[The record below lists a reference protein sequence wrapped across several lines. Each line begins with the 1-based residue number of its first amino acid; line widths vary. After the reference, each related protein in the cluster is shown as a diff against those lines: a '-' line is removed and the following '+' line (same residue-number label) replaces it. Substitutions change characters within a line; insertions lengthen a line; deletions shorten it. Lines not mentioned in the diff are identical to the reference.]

1 MGVTIRQIA
10 EAAGVSRGTVD
21 RALNN
26 RGRIKPE
33 VAERIKKI
41 AEDMGYRP
49 NQLGRA
55 LSMSKNNIK
64 IGVILQASETPFMHE
79 VLLGVEK
86 AKEEVDHLGGTVL
99 VCKIPHISVKD
110 TLEAMDFMRE
120 QGVSALAM
128 VPAEEPAIKEK
139 IRELS
144 MEHHIPVVTLNSD
157 VPDTGRLCFVGQN
170 GFQCGRE
177 AAGLMGELMNGKG
190 QVAVISGYSTN
201 PSLSSRVEGFSSE
214 MQQKYPKIQLLGPEY
229 CFEDNEKSEKITDQ
243 LLKTYPDLKAIYI
256 TSHGESG
263 VCNSL
268 CKHGKAGKIKMI
280 ANDFLGENYELM
292 RKGYINFLIGQDASI
307 QGYEPV
313 MILFR
318 LLFNGEKPER
328 ERMYTEVYIR
338 NVYTIPE
345 K

>member
-1 MGVTIRQIA
+1 
-10 EAAGVSRGTVD
+10 
-21 RALNN
+21 
-26 RGRIKPE
+26 
-33 VAERIKKI
+33 
-41 AEDMGYRP
+41 
-49 NQLGRA
+49 
-55 LSMSKNNIK
+55 
-64 IGVILQASETPFMHE
+64 MHE

-170 GFQCGRE
+170 GFQCGRA

>member
-157 VPDTGRLCFVGQN
+157 VPDTGRLCFE
-170 GFQCGRE
+170 CGRA